1 MLIVLFHGFRMF
13 RLIIAFSQFLS
24 DWAHLSHESPKV
36 PKSQGVGLFYA
47 IIDYQ

>member
-1 MLIVLFHGFRMF
+1 MLIVLFRGFWM
-13 RLIIAFSQFLS
+13 LSPTVAFLQFLS
-24 DWAHLSHESPKV
+24 NQAHLSRESPKV